1 MEAIQTVFRDVRE
14 KHPDNTQIQQ
24 ILNELQDQMGHVL
37 TEHLKANTQDKQS
50 GASQCPETQKMKHYA
65 HHCLRPEVI
74 NNLSHKVKTP
84 LTAIISGI
92 QLLYNYDHEECVLRI
107 MDYLMQSSIEL
118 TQFVN
123 DIMDLY
129 YITQDK
135 FDIEYELVNLGKLI
149 EYVYSVYALQMQ
161 EENIN
166 FHYDVDKQI
175 PETII
180 TDKKRLIQILINL
193 FSNAI
198 KSFDYDQNNK
208 QIYIAFNAI
217 TQTRLKI
224 NIRDTGRGID
234 LQSSETLFDP
244 FYKTDNTEGI
254 GLGLTICRLLVK
266 KIGSGT
272 IQFVEPLDPNFSTEL
287 VAEFDIKKEH
297 RQPHRPTILTRNIQE
312 PIVVIIDDNTTNL
325 DLLKIIIKNIIEKN
339 GYTLTI
345 KPFNDPCAA
354 KSFILANMSNIILCM
369 VDMKMPKL
377 TGTEL
382 IRGIY
387 DSEGTDGIIPFS
399 IIILSALTRNYITDQ
414 ITELPEKIKN
424 NIIISSKP
432 YNMQDIEKHII
443 SALKSKICR
452 STMV

>member
-1 MEAIQTVFRDVRE
+1 MDAIQTVFRDVRE
-14 KHPDNTQIQQ
+14 KHTDNTQIQQ
-24 ILNELQDQMGHVL
+24 ILSELQEKMDHVL
-37 TEHLKANTQDKQS
+37 TEHLKANIHDKPS
-50 GASQCPETQKMKHYA
+50 GASHCPETQKMKHYA

-135 FDIEYELVNLGKLI
+135 FDIEYEAVNLAKLV

-166 FHYDVDKQI
+166 FHYDIAKQI

-180 TDKKRLIQILINL
+180 TDKKRLTQILINL

-208 QIYIAFNAI
+208 QIYITFKAI
-217 TQTRLKI
+217 TPTRLQI
-224 NIRDTGRGID
+224 NIRDSGRGVD
-234 LQSSETLFDP
+234 LKRAETLFDP

-266 KIGSGT
+266 KIGAGS
-272 IQFVEPLDPNFSTEL
+272 IQFVEPSEPEFSTEL
-287 VAEFDIKKEH
+287 VAEFDIKQEP
-297 RQPHRPTILTRNIQE
+297 RQLHRPMILTRNIQD
-312 PIVVIIDDNTTNL
+312 PILVIVDDNSTNL
-325 DLLKIIIKNIIEKN
+325 DLLKIIIKNIIDKN

-345 KPFNDPCAA
+345 KPFNDPYAA
-354 KSFILANMSNIILCM
+354 KSYILANMNKIIMCM

-382 IRGIY
+382 IRDIY
-387 DSEGTDGIIPFS
+387 VNEISNGIIPFS
-399 IIILSALTRNYITDQ
+399 IIILSALTRNYIAESISNLPDQ
-414 ITELPEKIKN
+414 LKH
-424 NIIISSKP
+424 NIIVSSKP
-432 YNMQDIEKHII
+432 YNMQEIEKHIV
-443 SALKSKICR
+443 SALKAKLCR
-452 STMV
+452 ATLV